1 MVRLEI
7 HQKLTSRSH
16 VLSLV
21 LSKTEDILY
30 HGVLFWSYPTHSQNG
45 PYGMY
50 ISDFSRRFEADFTT
64 SSLSLQ
70 YGIRLLLCKVLVG
83 NKPVARLI
91 KCIRWSLAEE
101 KSWLSAYSSHEFCH
115 FDRQSILGGHVGTAE
130 AASSSGV
137 HTELSHQWTSFHQ
150 WHNFITSL
158 YYLYSG

>member
-70 YGIRLLLCKVLVG
+70 YGIRLLLCKTYQMHQVEFGRREVLT
-83 NKPVARLI
+83 I
-91 KCIRWSLAEE
+91 
-101 KSWLSAYSSHEFCH
+101 
-115 FDRQSILGGHVGTAE
+115 SILFPRV
-130 AASSSGV
+130 
-137 HTELSHQWTSFHQ
+137 LSF
-150 WHNFITSL
+150 
-158 YYLYSG
+158 

>member
-1 MVRLEI
+1 MISDTLSVCRIHDSLKKKGLLRVPMVRLEI
-7 HQKLTSRSH
+7 HQKLTSRSR

-30 HGVLFWSYPTHSQNG
+30 HGVLFWGYPTHSQNG

-70 YGIRLLLCKVLVG
+70 YGIRLLLCKVQVG

-101 KSWLSAYSSHEFCH
+101 KS
-115 FDRQSILGGHVGTAE
+115 
-130 AASSSGV
+130 
-137 HTELSHQWTSFHQ
+137 
-150 WHNFITSL
+150 
-158 YYLYSG
+158 